1 MSRIYVLVYL
11 IANTQT
17 YLDSDTFTYY
27 IVRMANIQ
35 SLLIQL
41 SQSGITDVEI
51 AKNIQAPASIIQR
64 LRTGVHKS
72 TSYERG
78 IKIMDFYTKH
88 QNENCRMKGV

>member
-1 MSRIYVLVYL
+1 MKNL
-11 IANTQT
+11 
-17 YLDSDTFTYY
+17 
-27 IVRMANIQ
+27 Q
-35 SLLIQL
+35 SLLIDL
-41 SQSGITDVEI
+41 SRLGVTDVEI